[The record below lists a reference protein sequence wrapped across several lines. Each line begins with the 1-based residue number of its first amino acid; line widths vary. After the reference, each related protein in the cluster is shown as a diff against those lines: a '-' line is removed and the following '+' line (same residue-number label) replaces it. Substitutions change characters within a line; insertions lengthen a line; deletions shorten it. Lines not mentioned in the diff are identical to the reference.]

1 VQFTPTGYT
10 ITATVQQTLLLDR
23 WLNSFGGQVRNVKKE
38 STDLF
43 QPSSTKKM
51 N

>member
-23 WLNSFGGQVRNVKKE
+23 WLNSFGGQVRNVVKVHIHNEKGA
-38 STDLF
+38 T
-43 QPSSTKKM
+43 T
-51 N
+51 

>member
-23 WLNSFGGQVRNVKKE
+23 WLNSFGTGLRNVTKH
-38 STDLF
+38 SAPDLINF
-43 QPSSTKKM
+43 F